1 MNNGKRVG
9 GILMIVF
16 GSLFLFMGI
25 LFGSIFGLA
34 GYAIKNESDMVDKDF
49 EELKEDAMTTTGV
62 VVETDD
68 GLTII
73 EYYAQEDD
81 TYYETSCN
89 VRSSSYEVGS
99 EVTVYYDADEP
110 QDAMVPEL
118 YEETYGLLNT
128 IFSGF
133 GFAFVGFFVILGL
146 PLLIGGIV
154 LMKKA
159 KVPHDNGVSQE
170 I

>member
-1 MNNGKRVG
+1 MNNGKRVA

-49 EELKEDAMTTTGV
+49 EELKEDAM
-62 VVETDD
+62 
-68 GLTII
+68 
-73 EYYAQEDD
+73 
-81 TYYETSCN
+81 
-89 VRSSSYEVGS
+89 
-99 EVTVYYDADEP
+99 
-110 QDAMVPEL
+110 VPEL

-154 LMKKA
+154 LVKKA